1 MSSGR
6 RVDEWKLSI
15 AFTKKIQYEQG
26 AAVQTVIGGNISAV
40 DERDRDCL
48 SNAPSN
54 EVAIRIFLDDA
65 AESGNATDAGDGT
78 EGGGFGWVADFTR
91 RHATS
96 CVERDEHGLDADI
109 RAQHPVGVHP
119 SLCPSSA
126 RWYADLRGDPHAQ
139 VTLEVESQI
148 QDKEGIPPDQQHP
161 IFTGKQL
168 EDWTTTSR
176 RSPLFISN
184 RRPSVSSV
192 RSVATLPLPSSPLVS
207 ISSPTWTRA
216 CATICRACAHQAG
229 GIEPPLGRGDRPSES
244 RASNWFAS
252 EKIGLQIGHSGKIG
266 QIGRVAVLPRHDDS
280 A

>member
-1 MSSGR
+1 MS
-6 RVDEWKLSI
+6 D
-15 AFTKKIQYEQG
+15 G
-26 AAVQTVIGGNISAV
+26 AGG
-40 DERDRDCL
+40 ERTNGATDCL

-244 RASNWFAS
+244 RASNWSLRRKSVFKS
-252 EKIGLQIGHSGKIG
+252 VTREKLVKSVVWLCCLDMTIVPRVENWSFRGTRDGLWCYF
-266 QIGRVAVLPRHDDS
+266 
-280 A
+280 